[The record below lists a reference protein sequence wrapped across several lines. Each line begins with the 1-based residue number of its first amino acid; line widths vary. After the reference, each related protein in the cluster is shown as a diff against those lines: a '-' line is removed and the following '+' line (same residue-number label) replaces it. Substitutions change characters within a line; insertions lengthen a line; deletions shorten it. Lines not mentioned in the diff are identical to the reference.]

1 MDEVRVNAESAEMK
15 DQVSNV
21 MSKSDEVQVFDLL
34 VAVGDDH
41 LILGHRLSEWCGHA
55 PMLEEDLA
63 LPNMGLDMLGQARAL
78 YSYAAEL
85 EEKGRSE
92 DDIAYLR
99 SDREYRNC
107 LLVERPNRDFAHSML
122 RQLYFAAFMEP
133 YWQATMGSLDERL
146 RDIAG
151 KAVKEVAY
159 HIRHAGEW
167 VIRLGDGTEESARRM
182 QDAVIAL
189 HPYTDELFGPA
200 GPSVDLAVAPSR
212 EGMRVR
218 WDATIGEIFQE
229 ARLDIPEVP
238 FPLKGGRE
246 GRHGE
251 EFGFLLAELQYM
263 QRAYPGLT
271 W

>member
-1 MDEVRVNAESAEMK
+1 MSAAGALEPSEA
-15 DQVSNV
+15 QSTEPLAAA
-21 MSKSDEVQVFDLL
+21 EVQKNGLL
-34 VAVGDDH
+34 AAVVALGDDH

-85 EEKGRSE
+85 EGRGRTE

-99 SDREYRNC
+99 ADREYRNC
-107 LLVERPNRDFAHSML
+107 LLVERPNTDFAHTML

-133 YWQATMGSLDERL
+133 FWQATISSTDEQFRA
-146 RDIAG
+146 IAG

-182 QDAVIAL
+182 QAAVAAL
-189 HPYTDELFGPA
+189 HPYTDELFGPTRA
-200 GPSVDLAVAPSR
+200 GVDLALMPDR
-212 EGMRVR
+212 GGMRAP
-218 WDATIGEIFQE
+218 WDATIKEVFRE
-229 ARLDIPEVP
+229 AQLEIPEVP

-251 EFGFLLAELQYM
+251 AFGFLLAELQYM
-263 QRAYPGLT
+263 QRAYPGMT